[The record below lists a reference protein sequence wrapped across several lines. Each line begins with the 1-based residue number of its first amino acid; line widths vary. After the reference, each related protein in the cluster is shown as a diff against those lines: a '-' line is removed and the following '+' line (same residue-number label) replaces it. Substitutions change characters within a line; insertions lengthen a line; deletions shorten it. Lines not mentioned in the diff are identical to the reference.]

1 MKCYRCKNTLSPH
14 EANCPSCGQAV
25 YTTHQGPGI
34 AMGRRLDGLLAG
46 AVSENDHLA
55 ALDVRTLPRQTDLR
69 DNLGAV
75 EDQGQIGS
83 CVANAAVG
91 ALEHQQRKAGKPV
104 VELSRMFVY
113 FNARRMS
120 GSEREDGGTT
130 TAQGMAAFLAFGA
143 PPEGVWPYDP
153 NLLRTEPSRQ
163 AYDHASPNTPI
174 EYARV
179 DGMQNIKGAIASGYP
194 VVMGVSIPQWC
205 YQEAGKTGVMPN
217 PPQAEVDKAKR
228 ETGHSML
235 LVGYDLD
242 GGYFTVR
249 NSWGQDWGQNGYFR
263 MSFDTFE
270 AASRADASWILGN
283 LAGTPALTV
292 VRPERKGAVD
302 GSVRDMAAK
311 MRHDIRDSLTKDIR
325 DSFKDIKD
333 RMKR

>member
-1 MKCYRCKNTLSPH
+1 MKCYRCTSTINPSQN
-14 EANCPSCGQAV
+14 NCGSCGQAV
-25 YTTHQGPGI
+25 YTTRTSPG
-34 AMGRRLDGLLAG
+34 ASMGRRLDGLLPG
-46 AVSENDHLA
+46 AISERDHTA
-55 ALDVRTLPRQTDLR
+55 ALDVRTLPRQVDLR

-75 EDQGQIGS
+75 EDQGNASS

-120 GSEREDGGTT
+120 GDQNDDCGSS
-130 TAQGMAAFLAFGA
+130 TAAGMAAFLAFGA
-143 PPEGVWPYDP
+143 PPETVWPYDL
-153 NLLRTEPSRQ
+153 NLLTKEPSREVYEQ
-163 AYDHASPNTPI
+163 AAANTPI
-174 EYARV
+174 EYARA
-179 DGMQNIKGAIASGYP
+179 DGMQNIKGALASGFP

-205 YQEAGKTGVMPN
+205 YQEAGKTGTMPH
-217 PPQAEVDKAKR
+217 PPLAEIDKAKR
-228 ETGHSML
+228 EMGHAML

-242 GGYFTVR
+242 AGHFTVR
-249 NSWGQDWGQNGYFR
+249 NSWGQDWGHNGYFR

-270 AASRADASWILGN
+270 AATRAEASWILGN
-283 LAGTPALTV
+283 LAASPALTV
-292 VRPERKGAVD
+292 QRPERKGAVD

>member
-1 MKCYRCKNTLSPH
+1 MKCYRCGNSISPNFV
-14 EANCPSCGQAV
+14 NCPACGQAV
-25 YTTHQGPGI
+25 YTTHKDPDR
-34 AMGRRLDGLLAG
+34 AMGRRLDGLLFG
-46 AVSENDHLA
+46 TVSEKDHLV

-75 EDQGQIGS
+75 EQQGTTSS

-104 VELSRMFVY
+104 VELSRLFVY
-113 FNARRMS
+113 YNARRMS
-120 GSEREDGGTT
+120 GSEGDDGGTT
-130 TAQGMAAFLAFGA
+130 TAHAMAAFLAFGT
-143 PPEGVWPYDP
+143 PPESVWPFDP
-153 NLLRTEPSRQ
+153 RLVNSEPSRQ
-163 AYDHASPNTPI
+163 AYEQAEANTPI

-179 DGMQNIKGAIASGYP
+179 DGMQNIKGALASGYP
-194 VVMGVSIPQWC
+194 VVMGVSIPQRC
-205 YQEAGKTGVMPN
+205 YGEAGATGVMPN
-217 PPQAEVDKAKR
+217 PSMAEVDKAKR

-242 GGYFTVR
+242 GGHFTVR
-249 NSWGQDWGQNGYFR
+249 NSWGQDRAHNGYFR

-270 AASRADASWILGN
+270 MASRPEASWILGN
-283 LAGTPALTV
+283 LAATPALSVT
-292 VRPERKGAVD
+292 RPERKGAVE

-325 DSFKDIKD
+325 DSLKDIKD